1 MNKKYVLISTDYSM
15 IINGIEV
22 CADKVYEPD
31 AYKELNFIITI
42 KINGTT
48 IGIPKSLC
56 IFFDTLEQLENY
68 LYLS

>member
-42 KINGTT
+42 KINGST
-48 IGIPKSLC
+48 IGIPRFLC
-56 IFFDTLEQLENY
+56 TFFDTLEQLENY